1 MNGTSAYLRPTIRP
15 LTVYAFD
22 PSLGRKLKNYM
33 TIEVPYEKLTAGPVG
48 RRIAVVDYDIS
59 NDRYYEPVNPD
70 DPFVLIRDGLEP
82 TEADPRFHQQ
92 MAYAVASETLRRF
105 EFALGRE
112 IKWRRSG
119 GPRRNNH
126 GGRLRI
132 FPHAF
137 QQANAYYDPSRC
149 ALFFGY
155 FKASESDPGNN
166 LPGQTVF
173 TCLSHDIIAH
183 ETTHAIVDGV
193 RPHFTEATSADT
205 PAFHEAFADI
215 VALFQ
220 HFSMDEAVAET
231 IRRTG
236 GLFYRSTLDAVVPSA
251 ESPQIAAQLS
261 EANPLVG
268 LAQQFGEAMGMRSAL
283 RSALGTPP
291 NSKALEKTFEPHLRG
306 SILVAAIFD
315 AYFSLYV
322 KRSRDLLRMA
332 GLGSVPSAAGDIH
345 PDLAHRLCTEA
356 TKTASHI
363 LNICIRALDYCP
375 PVDVRFGEFLRAII
389 TADSDLVPLDPWGY
403 RAQLIEAFRLRGIVP
418 EDVANYSEE
427 SLRWC
432 GPGDLGQEL
441 EPCQGLHFDTLKEVD
456 ETAARAN
463 QKKAKANYVLLWRY
477 AMANATALGLKR
489 PRNKNDAAIQ
499 AASHYPIHRIAP
511 NGRLVIDYVVEFLQQ
526 RQEHLDPKDPKSPTF
541 TFRGGSTVIFNHRGE
556 VRYVIQK
563 RVDNARRLA
572 EQRDYLGQLGEM
584 SAFAVY
590 QPNRL
595 ETLNFAAVHRGC

>member
-1 MNGTSAYLRPTIRP
+1 MGNNPAYIRPATRP

-22 PSLGRKLKNYM
+22 PSLGRKLNNYM
-33 TIEVPYEKLTAGPVG
+33 TINVPYEKLTSGPVG

-59 NDRYYEPVNPD
+59 NDRFYQPVDLD
-70 DPFVLIRDGLEP
+70 DAYVLMNNGLEP

-92 MAYAVASETLRRF
+92 MVYAVASETLRRF

-112 IKWRRSG
+112 IKWRRL
-119 GPRRNNH
+119 PRANNH
-126 GGRLRI
+126 LGDRLRI

-137 QQANAYYDPSRC
+137 QQANAFYEPRQR

-155 FKASESDPGNN
+155 FSASQDDPGRN
-166 LPGQTVF
+166 LPGQTIF

-193 RPHFTEATSADT
+193 RPYFTEGTSADT

-220 HFSMDEAVAET
+220 HFSMGEALEET

-236 GLFYRSTLDAVVPSA
+236 GLLYRSVLDPLVANAGNP
-251 ESPQIAAQLS
+251 EIAAELS
-261 EANPLVG
+261 EQNPLVG
-268 LAQQFGEAMGMRSAL
+268 LAQQFGEAMGMRKAL

-306 SILVAAIFD
+306 AILVAAIFD

-332 GLGSVPSAAGDIH
+332 NAGGALSQARDLH
-345 PDLAHRLCTEA
+345 PDLARRLCIEA

-389 TADSDLVPLDPWGY
+389 TADSDLVQKDPWGY
-403 RAQLIEAFRLRGIVP
+403 RAQIIEAFRLRGIVP
-418 EDVANYSEE
+418 EDIANYSEE
-427 SLRWC
+427 ALRWC
-432 GPGDLGQEL
+432 GPADTGTMLK
-441 EPCQGLHFDTLKEVD
+441 PCQGLHYDVLNEVD
-456 ETAARAN
+456 ETAAQAN
-463 QKKAKANYVLLWRY
+463 RKREKANYVLLWRY
-477 AMANATALGLKR
+477 AMANATALGLKK
-489 PRNKNDAAIQ
+489 PTKNGDSAIQ
-499 AASHYPIHRIAP
+499 ASSYYPIHRIGP
-511 NGRLVIDYVVEFLQQ
+511 DGRLVVDFVVEFMQK
-526 RQEHLDPKDPKSPTF
+526 REEHLDPDDRKSPTF

-563 RVDNARRLA
+563 RVDNDRRLA
-572 EQRDYLGQLGEM
+572 EQRDYMGQLGQM
-584 SAFAVY
+584 SALAVFK
-590 QPNRL
+590 PD
-595 ETLNFAAVHRGC
+595 EIEPLNFAAVHRGC